1 MCASLSVRVG
11 TQGYLWTN
19 GELGMQGP
27 SFFVNGGLKGDLKLR
42 THKRRGK
49 KGNGLFPKFSFL
61 SIYAMCTSIRDMP
74 N

>member
-1 MCASLSVRVG
+1 MCASLCMRVG

-19 GELGMQGP
+19 GELWMQGP

-49 KGNGLFPKFSFL
+49 KRNGLFP
-61 SIYAMCTSIRDMP
+61 
-74 N
+74 